1 MVKITYRR
9 GRYICRGDMYRV
21 IQAKV
26 LYKGHGTR
34 DHIAT
39 LSLSETMSVLY
50 FTFTF

>member
-9 GRYICRGDMYRV
+9 GRYICRGDMYHE